1 MAATKKVGLKICPIG
16 LASELVC
23 DKWMPIIL
31 RDIGLFERRTFNKL
45 LKYNLEGISS
55 GSLAT
60 KLKRLEH
67 VGLINF
73 VLTSEHR
80 QKKLYYLT
88 ESGIEF
94 LPVLFSM
101 AGWSAKWHHPS
112 KEFSAKIEPYLTSP
126 ASKWHPFLHHSKLH
140 KLLFC
145 RPEKTQGQIPNHS
158 LLLIVQVFR
167 LAIVSSI
174 NNLPH

>member
-45 LKYNLEGISS
+45 LKHNLEGISS

-101 AGWSAKWHHPS
+101 AGWSTKWHHPS

-126 ASKWHPFLHHSKLH
+126 GPKLRELQDELRAINPENNPPNSFLQSVL
-140 KLLFC
+140 
-145 RPEKTQGQIPNHS
+145 S
-158 LLLIVQVFR
+158 
-167 LAIVSSI
+167 A
-174 NNLPH
+174 